1 MVASTFLAPLPPI
14 FCSRLLFSPCSRF
27 LGCLMGLQAIR
38 PWYRHVAFA
47 FSGPHPDRLP
57 LNSIIRATGV
67 LEVVYL

>member
-1 MVASTFLAPLPPI
+1 ME
-14 FCSRLLFSPCSRF
+14 R
-27 LGCLMGLQAIR
+27 QAIR